1 MTARADGKKVGRVF
15 TVELN
20 SRAALKR
27 ASVGNG
33 TEEGVLI
40 EGTLGTLTSA
50 GFLDGVVLEVVG
62 TEGVLRL
69 DLQSQEIRRTGR
81 GTPADMDRRVRA

>member
-1 MTARADGKKVGRVF
+1 MAQTDPAKKGRVF
-15 TVELN
+15 TVELK
-20 SRAALKR
+20 SKGALKS
-27 ASVGNG
+27 ASLGNG
-33 TEEGVLI
+33 TQEGVLI

-69 DLQSQEIRRTGR
+69 DLRSQEIRKKAR
-81 GTPADMDRRVRA
+81 GTRAGIGGGARA

>member
-1 MTARADGKKVGRVF
+1 MARTDGAEKGRVF
-15 TVELN
+15 TVELT
-20 SRAALKR
+20 SRAALKS
-27 ASVGNG
+27 ASLGNG
-33 TEEGVLI
+33 TQEGVLI

-69 DLQSQEIRRTGR
+69 DLRSQEIRGKGP
-81 GTPADMDRRVRA
+81 GTRAERDGSVTA

>member
-1 MTARADGKKVGRVF
+1 MTRTEGAKKGRVF
-15 TVELN
+15 TVELK
-20 SRAALKR
+20 SRAALKS
-27 ASVGNG
+27 ASLGNG
-33 TEEGVLI
+33 KQEGVLI

-69 DLQSQEIRRTGR
+69 DLLSEEIRGKPHGKGAGVGGDRTC
-81 GTPADMDRRVRA
+81 